1 MNSASINANWVSFR
15 AMLKQQLLLMW
26 RYPANM
32 IANFLLVLV
41 MVIVVT
47 LLTTIFSPPGTESRL
62 KGLTLYGFIIY
73 LFLSHTLWNTGMGI
87 HKEKMAGTLSSFYL
101 SAAPRFL
108 NLWARA
114 AATLLWTSVAGVLG
128 LLVAQMITGPLT
140 AQQPWLALGVLFF
153 TVSGLLG
160 LGFAVAGLALLFGES
175 VEIVS
180 NVLEFGLMGICALF
194 YPFSILPAPLLTLA
208 KFIPLSYGVD
218 AFRTVAMGAL
228 QPELL
233 PLKAELII
241 VAVSGLLSPLAG
253 YLFFRYCELKVRKS
267 GML

>member
-1 MNSASINANWVSFR
+1 M
-15 AMLKQQLLLMW
+15 
-26 RYPANM
+26 
-32 IANFLLVLV
+32 
-41 MVIVVT
+41 
-47 LLTTIFSPPGTESRL
+47 
-62 KGLTLYGFIIY
+62 YGFIIY

-87 HKEKMAGTLSSFYL
+87 HKEKTAGTLSSFYL

-114 AATLLWTSVAGVLG
+114 TATLLWTSVAGVLG
-128 LLVAQMITGPLT
+128 LLAARMITGPLT
-140 AQQPWLALGVLFF
+140 VQQPWLALGILFF

-208 KFIPLSYGVD
+208 RFIPLSYGVD
-218 AFRTVAMGAL
+218 AFRAVAMGV

-233 PLKAELII
+233 SLNAELII
-241 VAVSGLLSPLAG
+241 VAVSGLLSPLTG
-253 YLFFRYCELKVRKS
+253 YLFFRYCELKVRKN

>member
-1 MNSASINANWVSFR
+1 MVTTWLSFR
-15 AMLKQQLLLMW
+15 AMLKQQLLLLW

-47 LLTTIFSPPGTESRL
+47 LLTTIFSPPGTESHLR
-62 KGLTLYGFIIY
+62 GLTLYGFVIY

-87 HKEKMAGTLSSFYL
+87 HKEKTAGTLTSFYL

-108 NLWARA
+108 NLLARA

-140 AQQPWLALGVLFF
+140 VQQPWLALGILFF

-175 VEIVS
+175 VEIVA

-194 YPFSILPAPLLTLA
+194 YPFSILPLPLLTISR
-208 KFIPLSYGVD
+208 FIPLSYGVD
-218 AFRTVAMGAL
+218 AFRTIAMGNL
-228 QPELL
+228 RPELL
-233 PLKAELII
+233 PLDIELII
-241 VAVSGLLSPLAG
+241 VATSGLVGPLAG
-253 YLFFRYCELKVRKS
+253 YLFFRYCELKVRQS